1 MKRSTK
7 VKNLINKI
15 LSYCNLYLQKRNP
28 GIDPVEQLITSFN
41 YFNIDYVIDI
51 GANVGQFS
59 LELLENGYKGDI
71 ISFEPLSSAYAD
83 LLKNSKKYN
92 NWIVY
97 DKSAIGN
104 QDGEIDINISNNS
117 VSSSVLNISEKHI
130 DASHE
135 SKFIGVEKVIINK
148 LDSVIKTDLISDKN
162 IFIKIDTQGF
172 EWQVLEGATE
182 ILKKSK
188 GVLCEL
194 SFDELYEGQHKWKD
208 ILDKLEQ
215 YGFKLWSLQYGLT
228 NKESGQTLQCDA
240 IFYKV

>member
-7 VKNLINKI
+7 AKNLINKI

-28 GIDPVEQLITSFN
+28 GIDPIEQLITSFN

-71 ISFEPLSSAYAD
+71 ISFEPLTSAYTD
-83 LLKNSKKYN
+83 LLKNSKKYE
-92 NWIVY
+92 NWTVY

-104 QDGEIDINISNNS
+104 LDGEIDINISNNS

-130 DASHE
+130 DASNE
-135 SKFIGVEKVIINK
+135 SKYIGVEKVSINR
-148 LDSVIKTDLISDKN
+148 LDSVIKTDVLFEKN

-172 EWQVLEGATE
+172 EWQVLEGANE

-194 SFDELYEGQHKWKD
+194 SFDELYEGQHQWKD
-208 ILDKLEQ
+208 IIAKLEQ